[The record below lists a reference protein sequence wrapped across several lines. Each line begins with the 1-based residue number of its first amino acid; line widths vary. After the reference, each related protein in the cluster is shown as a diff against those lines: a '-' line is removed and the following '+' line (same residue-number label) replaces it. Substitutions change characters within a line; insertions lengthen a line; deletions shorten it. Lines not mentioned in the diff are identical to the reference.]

1 MHFAQQMRSNAKKRQ
16 KLSTSISKNREACVW
31 VRKCYVYVQSAARK
45 IDWIKSWVR
54 IFHVFLYRRRH
65 ELWWC
70 ILHPRKCMR
79 LLHFV
84 KDTLTKNDI
93 KIWFVILHCT
103 YTAQSLHIWRLAV
116 RLFFLCWLGCF
127 FGFVLSQDCFLRPVI
142 RTEQTIAVE
151 MCIRCTCIA
160 LIFLGCFTWLRL
172 CDMLL
177 WFGSFFYAVILPCF
191 IWSVEIWIFLLFSR
205 LRWFVFLL
213 CHCFLVSTNTRCRLR
228 RCLYMLVFVVSKSM
242 FWFTC
247 YALRG
252 CYFKYLLVAFSLSF
266 LSSRHLA
273 LH

>member
-1 MHFAQQMRSNAKKRQ
+1 MRMHFAQQMRSNAKKRQ

-84 KDTLTKNDI
+84 QDTLTKNDI

-116 RLFFLCWLGCF
+116 RLFFLCWLGFFWFCSVSRLFLASRHSNRANDCRWNVYSMHLHCF
-127 FGFVLSQDCFLRPVI
+127 NFSWLFHVAQTMRHVTMIWFVFLR
-142 RTEQTIAVE
+142 
-151 MCIRCTCIA
+151 CNSS
-160 LIFLGCFTWLRL
+160 L
-172 CDMLL
+172 
-177 WFGSFFYAVILPCF
+177 FYLVGWDLDFAF
-191 IWSVEIWIFLLFSR
+191 IWSVEMVCFS
-205 LRWFVFLL
+205 
-213 CHCFLVSTNTRCRLR
+213 
-228 RCLYMLVFVVSKSM
+228 
-242 FWFTC
+242 
-247 YALRG
+247 
-252 CYFKYLLVAFSLSF
+252 SLSLF
-266 LSSRHLA
+266 LDVNEHPLSPPSLLDYVLA
-273 LH
+273 SLCG

>member
-1 MHFAQQMRSNAKKRQ
+1 MRMHFAQQMRSNAKKRQ
-16 KLSTSISKNREACVW
+16 NLSTSISQNRESSVW
-31 VRKCYVYVQSAARK
+31 VREYYVYVQFAARK

-84 KDTLTKNDI
+84 QDTLTKNDI

-103 YTAQSLHIWRLAV
+103 IHCTIITHMAIGGEA
-116 RLFFLCWLGCF
+116 FFFFAGWIIC

-142 RTEQTIAVE
+142 WTQQTIAVE
-151 MCIRCTCIA
+151 LCIRCTCIA
-160 LIFLGCFTWLRL
+160 SIFLGCFTWLRL

-191 IWSVEIWIFLLFSR
+191 IWSVEIWIFLLFGW

-228 RCLYMLVFVVSKSM
+228 RCLIMYLLVFVTS
-242 FWFTC
+242 
-247 YALRG
+247 
-252 CYFKYLLVAFSLSF
+252 
-266 LSSRHLA
+266 
-273 LH
+273 